1 MEAVDPVSLFSF
13 GVGVV
18 FALLFAQAFTQSQMK
33 KQEEIAKRGQTTMGK
48 IVGVWRPPL
57 AGSFPRLYVEFEPL
71 GASRVV
77 RACHIDRRSLD
88 GVNASLPAVGTYVN
102 VRYLPD
108 RPTEAVIAKL
118 VSRFHR

>member
-1 MEAVDPVSLFSF
+1 MDAIDPVALFSF

-18 FALLFAQAFTQSQMK
+18 FALIFAHVFAEQQMRR
-33 KQEEIAKRGQTTMGK
+33 QDEIAKRGQTTMGK

-57 AGSFPRLYVEFEPL
+57 AGSFTRLYIEFEPL
-71 GASRVV
+71 GASQLV
-77 RACHIDRRSLD
+77 RACHIDRRSADDLS
-88 GVNASLPAVGTYVN
+88 ASLPAVGTYVN

-118 VSRFHR
+118 VSRFQR